1 MATGDKSMNSY
12 LSIQPLQIADRRWTL
27 QVFGYS
33 LSYLPDFLGDH
44 TLLCH
49 SDEDKLAE
57 VLGRFERFA
66 AGLRKYHGVAYSL
79 RFVSSPSEGAI
90 RTYLLGRL
98 LSTDHE
104 AQAEILAEQARLD
117 LGVHLTSFGF
127 SHLPLQVLSYQDKV
141 SHQEMASISHVC
153 HPYEGQFNIVEL
165 RQHESLTHLLT
176 VNKDAFTVYPY
187 WGASGSCL
195 EPFEIMLRQN
205 APVVLAIYL
214 EPAEVTQLEE
224 EALDEAA
231 HIAQTLADADIKTY
245 SDTSVRR
252 RRDPGAELVGKLYS
266 AYHKSLVEPFIAF
279 VQVVSS
285 DPNASWTVAR
295 SYASA
300 VIARDLHDPSQIVE
314 RELPSQADL
323 VLPHDHAEL
332 SAARMAFENLV
343 HWPWGPTRATQ
354 GKERFPYL
362 MGARGV
368 STIFRFPISV
378 RGGVPGIVVRQRA
391 PDFEP
396 GPRPAH
402 PGDSELHIGDFQRGG
417 AAIVPLKAL
426 TRHTLITGFTGSG
439 KTNTVLYLLSQLW
452 RDHKIPF
459 LVIESAKKEYR
470 SLLRVSG
477 FDDLLVFSLGD
488 ETISPFRFNP
498 FELLPGV
505 RVEAHIGRLQA
516 CFDAALPQF
525 GILPS
530 IVAEALEEVYKDK
543 GWKLTDRGPGAEPQ
557 PERDRQLF
565 PNLRDMLNKVIQIA
579 ENRGYA
585 GETYHN
591 IRAAAAGRIA
601 NLLRGSRGMMFGG
614 RSSLPAELIFS
625 TPVILELNDLNED
638 DKALTMMFLLM
649 WLREWRELH
658 PKVDLQHVTVVE
670 EAHNVVSNVQSVGS
684 SEVAADTK
692 AKAVAAFSNMLAE
705 VRAYGEG
712 ILISD
717 QSPEKLAPDAMRNTN
732 LQIAHQLRDRRD
744 REAVARAMIMDEQ
757 QMEFLGKLRIGQAAV
772 FRTDSEKATFIQV
785 PEFKDTAGFNQPPG
799 DPEVRQRMS
808 VFQAA
813 HLKASLPFDGCRF
826 CGSPCIY
833 RESIEPYTFD
843 REAHESLQKA
853 LKRFDKQPEPE
864 HWPDHWKAI
873 AEACGAVARK
883 AGYAEKLDAAYC
895 YMAHEIDFPFTEH
908 MRRAFEQGMEQ
919 SG

>member
-1 MATGDKSMNSY
+1 
-12 LSIQPLQIADRRWTL
+12 LQIQPYEDQATHQ
-27 QVFGYS
+27 QVAS
-33 LSYLPDFLGDH
+33 LS
-44 TLLCH
+44 
-49 SDEDKLAE
+49 
-57 VLGRFERFA
+57 
-66 AGLRKYHGVAYSL
+66 
-79 RFVSSPSEGAI
+79 
-90 RTYLLGRL
+90 
-98 LSTDHE
+98 
-104 AQAEILAEQARLD
+104 Q
-117 LGVHLTSFGF
+117 
-127 SHLPLQVLSYQDKV
+127 
-141 SHQEMASISHVC
+141 VC
-153 HPYEGQFNIVEL
+153 HPFSVPYAIVEL
-165 RQHESLTHLLT
+165 RQHEALTQLIT
-176 VNKDAFTVYPY
+176 VNKEAFTVHPY
-187 WGASGSCL
+187 WGAAGACL
-195 EPFEIMLRQN
+195 EPFEILLRQQL
-205 APVVLAIYL
+205 PVTLSLYL
-214 EPAEVTQLEE
+214 EPSDVSQLEE
-224 EALDEAA
+224 TVLDEAA
-231 HIAQTLADADIKTY
+231 HIAQTLADAEIKTF

-279 VQVVSS
+279 VQVAST
-285 DPNASWTVAR
+285 DPNAAWTVAR

-300 VIARDLHDPSQIVE
+300 IVAHDLHDPAQAFE
-314 RELPSQADL
+314 RDMPSQADL
-323 VLPHDHAEL
+323 VVPRNSSEL
-332 SAARMAFENLV
+332 SSAAMAFENLV
-343 HWPWGPTRATQ
+343 HRPWGPTHATQ
-354 GKERFPYL
+354 GKERFLYL
-362 MGARGV
+362 MGARGA

-378 RGGVPGIVVRQRA
+378 RGGVPGIMVRQRA

-396 GPRPAH
+396 GPRPTL
-402 PGDSELHIGDFQRGG
+402 PDKNEIRLGDFQRTG
-417 AAIVPLKAL
+417 AAVVPLKAL

-439 KTNTVLYLLSQLW
+439 KTNTVLYILTQLW

-470 SLLRVSG
+470 ALLNVPG
-477 FDDLLVFSLGD
+477 FDNLLIFSLGD
-488 ETISPFRFNP
+488 ETVSPFRFNP

-530 IVAEALEEVYKDK
+530 IIAEALEDVYKDK
-543 GWKLTDRGPGAEPQ
+543 GWKLTDHGLDVEKDDDTEHR
-557 PERDRQLF
+557 LF
-565 PNLRDMLNKVIQIA
+565 PNLKDMLNKVIQIA
-579 ENRGYA
+579 ESRGYA

-614 RSSLPAELIFS
+614 RSSFPAELVFHA
-625 TPVILELNDLNED
+625 PVILELNDLNED

-658 PKVDLQHVTVVE
+658 PNPQLQHVTVIE
-670 EAHNVVSNVQSVGS
+670 EAHNVVSNVQSVGA

-744 REAVARAMIMDEQ
+744 REAIARAMIMDEQ

-785 PEFKDTAGFNQPPG
+785 PEFKDTAGFNRPPS
-799 DPEVRQRMS
+799 DEDVYQRMAG
-808 VFQAA
+808 FQAA

-826 CGSPCIY
+826 CGSPCVY
-833 RESIEPYTFD
+833 RQAIEPYTFD
-843 REAHESLQKA
+843 KEAYESLQGA
-853 LKRFDKQPEPE
+853 LMRFDEHPERE
-864 HWPDHWKAI
+864 HWPGHWKAI
-873 AEACGAVARK
+873 AGVCCEVAKK
-883 AGYAEKLDAAYC
+883 AGYPDKLDAAFC

-919 SG
+919 SD